1 MARTKQTC
9 RLAPQKRVSRSEPGE
24 SLRLLLHAAT
34 QNDLVLFKTL
44 ISKGKSE
51 IEKVDSRRRTILHYA
66 VINGRL
72 SVVELL
78 LAQNASVKARDNTS
92 FTPLT
97 LAVINGQLEIF
108 NLLIKKGASVLTVCS
123 EGRTLLHY
131 AAKGGHVEI
140 AKVLLR
146 SRVSNKVQDKERRT
160 ALDFAIYNHNW
171 DLVKLLLGVG
181 TYQWVLSQPQIQ
193 DDDNLQAIAI
203 DNEAV
208 ISALKKETETCDR
221 NAMEVAARLGRED
234 LIRRFFNEHRCH
246 PQGIKEQ
253 RTPPLYVA
261 VENGHH
267 GCVQMLVSHRADVND
282 PGWPHETTLECALR
296 LGHSHIAGT
305 LLSAGASIF
314 YNSEDHNSENTTV
327 ALLAKQE
334 PSVAAWLLSH
344 IPSLKALSIWL
355 IGIANSK
362 HVSILQEYFR
372 IVAPSVQ
379 KKYVTEDVP
388 TPITNLVKRLIQ
400 SRGTVTDS
408 ARALTGASTSD
419 SADIRRAIRAALDY
433 HHFVG
438 VFFLVCTVEP
448 ETLSEVQSWFP
459 YIHKRARRELP
470 PLINTQTDKDLITC
484 LSKAGYTH
492 LEPLHD
498 LCEAGSTSEVRER
511 LQAGDEFVDVLG
523 PRNRTPLHAAAQR
536 GHLEIVKLL
545 VDYGADLTARTF
557 RGRTPEQL
565 ADKYQHPLVAAFL
578 KTALSQRNSRTTES
592 SVSK

>member
-1 MARTKQTC
+1 MARTKQTG
-9 RLAPQKRVSRSEPGE
+9 RLAPQKCVSRPEPDK

-34 QNDLVLFKTL
+34 QNDLKIFKTL
-44 ISKGKSE
+44 ISRGKSE
-51 IEKVDSRRRTILHYA
+51 IEKVDSRRRTILHYT

-72 SVVELL
+72 SFVELL
-78 LAQNASVKARDNTS
+78 LAQNASVEARDNTS

-97 LAVINGQLEIF
+97 LAVINGQLKIF
-108 NLLIKKGASVLTVCS
+108 NLLLKNGASVLTVCS

-160 ALDFAIYNHNW
+160 ALDFAIYYHHW
-171 DLVKLLLGVG
+171 DLVKLLLEAG
-181 TYQWVLSQPQIQ
+181 TYQWVLSQPQTQ
-193 DDDNLQAIAI
+193 DDDNLRAIAI

-208 ISALKKETETCDR
+208 ISALKKETETYAR

-253 RTPPLYVA
+253 RTSPLYVA

-267 GCVQMLVSHRADVND
+267 GCVEMLVSHGADVNY
-282 PGWPHETTLECALR
+282 PSWPHGTTLECALR

-327 ALLAKQE
+327 ALLARQE
-334 PSVAAWLLSH
+334 PSLAAWLLSH
-344 IPSLKALSIWL
+344 IRSLKALSIWL
-355 IGIANSK
+355 IEIANSK

-379 KKYVTEDVP
+379 KKYVTDDVP
-388 TPITNLVKRLIQ
+388 TPIANLVKRLIQ

-419 SADIRRAIRAALDY
+419 SADIRSAIIAALGY
-433 HHFVG
+433 HFVG

-448 ETLSEVQSWFP
+448 ETLSEVQSRVP
-459 YIHKRARRELP
+459 YIHDRARRQLP

-492 LEPLHD
+492 LEPLYD

-523 PRNRTPLHAAAQR
+523 PRNRTPLHAAAQQ

-557 RGRTPEQL
+557 RGRTPDQL
-565 ADKYQHPLVAAFL
+565 VDKYQHPLVAAFL